1 MTIESLSNLLDK
13 VSILNKHYQR
23 IARITGE
30 HFNVFKTLGLETSEV
45 RMHSSLLAEFLNPN
59 GSHGQGSVFLELF
72 LNQFKN
78 SYEISF
84 DISNATVE
92 VEKYIGRINE
102 QGTEG
107 GRIDILLTDRLN
119 NHIIIENK
127 IYARDQEKQIIRY
140 FNFDKEA
147 IIFYLTLDGKAPSK
161 ASAEQVKVIQISYR
175 KHILNWLAKCKK
187 EAVSLPIIRE
197 TISQYANLI
206 KSLTNQS
213 LENGMKEELK
223 SLLYEKPENIDA
235 MDLVAK
241 YFPEIVNE
249 AIESF
254 KSLLE
259 KVFDY
264 NHVFE
269 KAEII
274 IEPLWGDDCD
284 GFWFG
289 YRFKN
294 SNNELC
300 QSNQA
305 FEIYEKIKEK
315 MNWSSE
321 KSDTNGGFIFWF
333 YPENFRRG
341 KKLADLDK
349 HQIID
354 WLKETTSMETVIK
367 KMVEDEK
374 IVRDELKLIAE
385 SISWDSINK
394 R

>member
-1 MTIESLSNLLDK
+1 
-13 VSILNKHYQR
+13 
-23 IARITGE
+23 
-30 HFNVFKTLGLETSEV
+30 
-45 RMHSSLLAEFLNPN
+45 
-59 GSHGQGSVFLELF
+59 
-72 LNQFKN
+72 
-78 SYEISF
+78 
-84 DISNATVE
+84 
-92 VEKYIGRINE
+92 
-102 QGTEG
+102 
-107 GRIDILLTDRLN
+107 
-119 NHIIIENK
+119 
-127 IYARDQEKQIIRY
+127 
-140 FNFDKEA
+140 
-147 IIFYLTLDGKAPSK
+147 
-161 ASAEQVKVIQISYR
+161 
-175 KHILNWLAKCKK
+175 
-187 EAVSLPIIRE
+187 
-197 TISQYANLI
+197 
-206 KSLTNQS
+206 
-213 LENGMKEELK
+213 
-223 SLLYEKPENIDA
+223 
-235 MDLVAK
+235 
-241 YFPEIVNE
+241 
-249 AIESF
+249 
-254 KSLLE
+254 
-259 KVFDY
+259 
-264 NHVFE
+264 VFE